1 MWGLRHKETG
11 NISAFFMHIPKTS
24 GTRVLRYISKYY
36 ADEYEFKNI
45 LDMYNEDRVL
55 HESIGGE
62 PDPRHVHFPIEN
74 HAHITLDQAFCLYP
88 NLKQYIA
95 DNNIDVFTIVRDP
108 YERFVSCLR
117 FIPTLM
123 ISDFAMVGKPKYEQ
137 LESHWFH
144 HYKTNEMLMSQSPYV
159 FEKEEDT
166 TPYTRVLYLEEITGT
181 KYEVTKGVT
190 VDFTEKTWSNEH
202 ANREIEK
209 ENTWTVPFYIP
220 KFELDEGT
228 RDFVKWFWKDD
239 FEKLFKGYFKL
250 R

>member
-1 MWGLRHKETG
+1 MWGLRHKDTG

-88 NLKQYIA
+88 NLKHYIA

-117 FIPTLM
+117 FLPTMMQHGIDKGDMIPRYGGSMTPSEFHAIVTTGLFRQQ
-123 ISDFAMVGKPKYEQ
+123 SDWINRNGAV
-137 LESHWFH
+137 
-144 HYKTNEMLMSQSPYV
+144 
-159 FEKEEDT
+159 
-166 TPYTRVLYLEEITGT
+166 YTRVLHLDEIKG
-181 KYEVTKGVT
+181 KSNVHVTENLYC
-190 VDFTEKTWSNEH
+190 DFSKTDGSNEQVAEH
-202 ANREIEK
+202 IHK
-209 ENTWTVPFYIP
+209 SSYVIP
-220 KFELDEGT
+220 KFTLDEET
-228 RDFVKWFWKDD
+228 KKFVQWLWKEDFNLSK
-239 FEKLFKGYFKL
+239 
-250 R
+250 